1 MYETANVPIG
11 VAAKASHS
19 SLFVMAS
26 KALLLP
32 NTTPDKAI
40 TSAMNTTP
48 RIQAQQ
54 NEHMA
59 KPLRSSSSLLVQ
71 VKHTQTQD
79 SSSMTP
85 SSTNDI
91 ILALS
96 SGPHLTGP
104 IATKNSR

>member
-1 MYETANVPIG
+1 MVL
-11 VAAKASHS
+11 S
-19 SLFVMAS
+19 
-26 KALLLP
+26 
-32 NTTPDKAI
+32 NTTTDKAI

-54 NEHMA
+54 NEHRA

-71 VKHTQTQD
+71 VNHTQTQD
-79 SSSMTP
+79 SNSMTA

-96 SGPHLTGP
+96 SGGPHLTGP
-104 IATKNSR
+104 IATKIITRKF